1 MSVSL
6 RKSSF
11 LIYRIPLYG
20 EWYDFHDPSSLMS
33 PSPSLTFKVSF
44 CLVCRVHQSHHNY
57 TGPPHCMAV
66 FSQRFYHFLIFFKAL
81 RGRLQCS
88 PKSFQM
94 VTGFKRTVHL
104 IRVAHRSKNIVIFR
118 FVSKLNKS
126 LGKTVITASH
136 THTKVPTRFV
146 CHVLSTYPLH
156 HVPLVARSSPVWC
169 YQIAGQYTPV
179 WRQQFK
185 GIIK

>member
-1 MSVSL
+1 MSKAWGPAPGGTPFHFMGRHPPGAGPITTQVPL
-6 RKSSF
+6 AVWQFLPKVLSF
-11 LIYRIPLYG
+11 
-20 EWYDFHDPSSLMS
+20 S
-33 PSPSLTFKVSF
+33 
-44 CLVCRVHQSHHNY
+44 
-57 TGPPHCMAV
+57 
-66 FSQRFYHFLIFFKAL
+66 HFL
-81 RGRLQCS
+81 QS
-88 PKSFQM
+88 PTGQAPMQPQKFQM
-94 VTGFKRTVHL
+94 VTGFKWTVHL

-156 HVPLVARSSPVWC
+156 HVPLVAWSSPVWC

-185 GIIK
+185 GQSYNWAKHISVELIVGGLITLCLY